1 MSKEFDIKKNSFTSL
16 DRIHDSFALIKK
28 IKSDLLYGNIEID
41 KDPFISL
48 IIPTY
53 SRTVFFKEA
62 LDSVLRQEETG
73 FRWEILVVDN
83 TPLSTDGTTPALEI
97 VREFSCP
104 RVLFY
109 HNRQNIGAG
118 YNWNRGV
125 ELARGQWVSFLHDDD
140 LLCSDALKNIGE
152 IIFHCLHLKK
162 PLGYIHAKRKDF
174 SEQFD
179 EKAAKRHDKPFLRRL
194 TRTGALVKGESQ
206 TGAPSCGTTILKEA
220 YREAG
225 GINYDFGGTADAIL
239 GYIIMKDYTVVESGK
254 VLGGYRWAENATL
267 RRETIFNL
275 VEADFYFS
283 QYRYSIS
290 IVSKFFGIMFWRIQY
305 NQNISRKIEFLKKYN
320 INIQKSDFNFI
331 IPYKR
336 CSCFK
341 YIIYKM
347 INKVYYFIN
356 KTCRIYI

>member
-1 MSKEFDIKKNSFTSL
+1 MSKEFYIKKNSFTYL
-16 DRIHDSFALIKK
+16 DRIHDSFALIKR

-83 TPLSTDGTTPALEI
+83 TPLSENGTTPALEI
-97 VREFSCP
+97 VREISCP

-109 HNRQNIGAG
+109 HNQQNIGAG

-140 LLCSDALKNIGE
+140 LLCSNALKNIGE
-152 IIFHCLHLKK
+152 IIFHCPPLKK
-162 PLGYIHAKRKDF
+162 PLAYIHAKREDF
-174 SEQFD
+174 SEFFD
-179 EKAAKRHDKPFLRRL
+179 EKDAKRHDKPFLRRL
-194 TRTGALVKGESQ
+194 TRTAALIKGWSQ

-220 YREAG
+220 YRKAG

-267 RRETIFNL
+267 HRETIFNL

-290 IVSKFFGIMFWRIQY
+290 IVSKIFGIMFWRIQY
-305 NQNISRKIEFLKKYN
+305 NQNICRKIELLKKYN

-336 CSCFK
+336 YSYFK
-341 YIIYKM
+341 YIIYKI
-347 INKVYYFIN
+347 INKIYYFIN
-356 KTCRIYI
+356 KKSRIYI